1 MFAVY
6 VWRCSSKLAED
17 GKCCHIGISQSFKS
31 LQVVHAVGY
40 SPDERRLLVDLDLTP
55 NRDNLL
61 PVSLD
66 VSDSV
71 PIRNDVNQ
79 ANKVCLSGRLTVKI
93 ISLISKVSRPKRS
106 TKKVERLNIKTNR
119 GQIIHLMYIRKV

>member
-6 VWRCSSKLAED
+6 VWRCSSKLAEV

-66 VSDSV
+66 VSV
-71 PIRNDVNQ
+71 AIRNDVHP
-79 ANKVCLSGRLTVKI
+79 ANKARLSGRLTVKT
-93 ISLISKVSRPKRS
+93 ISQISRGSRPKRS
-106 TKKVERLNIKTNR
+106 TKKVERLKIKTNR
-119 GQIIHLMYIRKV
+119 GQSYT